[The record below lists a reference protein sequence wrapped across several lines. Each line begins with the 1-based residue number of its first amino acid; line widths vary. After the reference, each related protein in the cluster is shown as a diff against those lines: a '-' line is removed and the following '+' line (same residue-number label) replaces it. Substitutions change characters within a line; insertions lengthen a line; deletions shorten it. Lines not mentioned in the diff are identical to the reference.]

1 MKKIDTVII
10 SGGLATRFK
19 KIQSIPKILTKFNNK
34 IVLNIII
41 KNLERFGLNKIH
53 FLCGKNTKIISKFTK
68 SNKQYFFYEEEKLL
82 GTAGCLSNLN
92 KKKLSNDILI
102 IFGDLLF
109 DIDFSRFFKFHKK
122 KRSDVTVFSH
132 PSDHLYD
139 SDILDVNSNGAIK
152 KIFFKPHK
160 KKIISN
166 NLTMA
171 GIFII
176 KKKVLNEISKNKK
189 NDFSRYFLRKLI
201 RQNKKII
208 SYNSRE
214 YCKDFG
220 TPNRYKIV
228 KDFKNNIYKYK
239 SIRNKI
245 PAVFLDRDGVINKD
259 MGPTNIQ
266 IHFLFK
272 NSIRSLVKREKVNI

>member
-10 SGGLATRFK
+10 SGGLGTRFK
-19 KIQSIPKILTKFNNK
+19 KIQSIPKILTKFNNHL
-34 IVLNIII
+34 ILDIII
-41 KNLERFGLNKIH
+41 KNLDRFGLKKIH

-68 SNKQYFFYEEEKLL
+68 SDKQYFFYEEEKLL

-152 KIFFKPHK
+152 KIFFKFHK
-160 KKIISN
+160 KK
-166 NLTMA
+166 
-171 GIFII
+171 
-176 KKKVLNEISKNKK
+176 
-189 NDFSRYFLRKLI
+189 
-201 RQNKKII
+201 
-208 SYNSRE
+208 
-214 YCKDFG
+214 
-220 TPNRYKIV
+220 
-228 KDFKNNIYKYK
+228 
-239 SIRNKI
+239 
-245 PAVFLDRDGVINKD
+245 
-259 MGPTNIQ
+259 
-266 IHFLFK
+266 
-272 NSIRSLVKREKVNI
+272 